1 MSSFLRS
8 LAAVS
13 AFFSK
18 TFAIWVIIFSLI
30 SYYYPEGFKFLLPYV
45 AILLGVVM
53 FGMGLTLS
61 LHDFSEV
68 FKRPVQVLIG
78 IVGQFILMP
87 AIAYALAL
95 SFNLEPAIAAG
106 VMLVGCCPGGTSS
119 NVMSFLGKGDV
130 PLSVTIT
137 ACTTVLAPVVTPA
150 LFYVAA
156 KQWIDIDPLVMFF
169 SIVKIVILPIVG
181 GVIINAL
188 FRSTVQKVVLALP
201 LVSVVAII
209 AIVTAVVA
217 ASAQRIAETGHLIF
231 VVVALHNCIGYAL
244 GYLLG
249 VVFKMKTQQKKTLAI
264 EIGMQ
269 NSGLAASLAAGLA
282 AKSLIDPIAA
292 VPGAVFSVWHNISG
306 PVLATFF
313 ANIKNTDNEEGQPPT
328 A

>member
-1 MSSFLRS
+1 
-8 LAAVS
+8 
-13 AFFSK
+13 
-18 TFAIWVIIFSLI
+18 
-30 SYYYPEGFKFLLPYV
+30 
-45 AILLGVVM
+45 
-53 FGMGLTLS
+53 
-61 LHDFSEV
+61 
-68 FKRPVQVLIG
+68 
-78 IVGQFILMP
+78 
-87 AIAYALAL
+87 
-95 SFNLEPAIAAG
+95 
-106 VMLVGCCPGGTSS
+106 MLVGCCPGGTSS

-217 ASAQRIAETGHLIF
+217 ASAQRIAETGLLIF